1 MRIGHSAAERYLDQR
16 RVDDTWRLRKNLRAP
31 HMPKQPRAKTLTS
44 LSLKTYTLGGTKVA
58 PYRRGQCCA
67 VSIEI
72 AAMRVTAIQES
83 APIPPEASPAVA
95 S

>member
-1 MRIGHSAAERYLDQR
+1 MRIGHSATERYLDQR
-16 RVDDTWRLRKNLRAP
+16 RVDDTGLLRKNLRAP

-58 PYRRGQCCA
+58 PYRPGQCCA
-67 VSIEI
+67 VSEI